1 MHKRTQTLVLLLL
14 AGLLAACNW
23 PLSHLET
30 EPLAAATA
38 TLPEIQANRESR
50 GQQNSGSSAISSP
63 VTAFDSPLDTS
74 RTVGMVLGPTTTE
87 DLAIQGHDEPFS
99 GRSLRFNLPEG
110 YRVLEGV
117 DGGCFLYHESL
128 PGFLILY
135 PQPGEPGEMLA
146 EMLNATAAVHRTEL
160 PLEVDL
166 GELAFIGLF
175 VEVDAGNRLFLAA
188 ADGWVLVVQEPADE
202 WPALAS
208 GLNQVL
214 SSLTFEEGF

>member
-1 MHKRTQTLVLLLL
+1 MHKRTPTLVLLLL

-117 DGGCFLYHESL
+117 DGGCFLYHELL

-135 PQPGEPGEMLA
+135 PQLGEPGEMLA
-146 EMLNATAAVHRTEL
+146 ELLNATTGLRRTES

-166 GELAFIGLF
+166 DGLTFVGLF
-175 VEVDAGNRLFLAA
+175 VETDPGSRIFLAV
-188 ADGWVLVVQEPADE
+188 ADSWVLVAQGPAE
-202 WPALAS
+202 NWPNLA
-208 GLNQVL
+208 GGFNQVL
-214 SSLTFEEGF
+214 TSLSFKEGF

>member
-1 MHKRTQTLVLLLL
+1 MHKHTQTLVLLLL

-38 TLPEIQANRESR
+38 TLPELQDNRESR
-50 GQQNSGSSAISSP
+50 GQQNSGASATSSP
-63 VTAFDSPLDTS
+63 MTAFDSPLDIS
-74 RTVGMVLGPTTTE
+74 RTLGTVLGPTTTE
-87 DLAIQGHDEPFS
+87 ALAIQGHGEPFS
-99 GRSLRFNLPEG
+99 GRRLRFDLPEG

-135 PQPGEPGEMLA
+135 PQSDESGETLA
-146 EMLNATAAVHRTEL
+146 EMLDTTAAVRRTEL
-160 PLEVDL
+160 PLEVAL

-175 VEVDAGNRLFLAA
+175 AEVDVGNRLFLAA
-188 ADGWVLVVQEPADE
+188 TNGWVLVVQGPAEE

-214 SSLTFEEGF
+214 SSLTFKEGF